1 MGFVIIDYKISLTR
15 DQVVKLLVDSE
26 SVKTVTEDGENIII
40 MGYGRDKLTI
50 DKENGGIVHL
60 LLTNIEFIDHDEYMW
75 SEVRLVTSDKV
86 TYSGIV
92 SPVHH

>member
-1 MGFVIIDYKISLTR
+1 MIIDYKISLTR

-60 LLTNIEFIDHDEYMW
+60 LLTNIEFTDHQEDMW
-75 SEVRLVTSDKV
+75 SEVRLVTLDKV
-86 TYSGIV
+86 TYSGII